1 LDQPLPA
8 WLDWATRAVICLAAG
23 LLLTGMPLAMAG
35 AYRPGAGIP
44 LALLAAAGL
53 LWLARPAPERRATAG
68 RRVVLPALGAV
79 ALAIA
84 SAVVNAHFSAQH
96 VLADRDPGIY
106 LWFGRWISHHG
117 SLFLDNPRQ
126 FFPSVKHGVLAQ
138 CPVTCRGAPGDRLY
152 VQFLHGLPVTLGAAG
167 WLGGAGA
174 ITKANAVLGGFSLLA
189 FYALGTRMMRPLF
202 ALLATAALAVS
213 FPQVY
218 FARDTYSE
226 ILAQLLLLGGL
237 WLLWEARSLR
247 SARVAA
253 VAGLALG
260 LTCTV
265 RIDSFLYAIPLIAY
279 AFGELAF
286 GDRALRRPMLALM
299 GAGAVG
305 GALGVLDLHLFSRGY
320 LHLQHTE
327 VRPLELAIVATAIAG
342 AALWALRSSLGPLRS
357 ALYALRSAAAVV
369 IPAAIL
375 IAGVLAWLVRP
386 HVQHLTAGFDH
397 ELPHLQRVNGLAVEP
412 HRTYGEDGLRWIGWY
427 LGPVGVAAGIAGLA
441 LAVREIVLGR
451 RPLLVPLVGVVGVAG
466 VLYVADPHIFPDQI
480 WAMRRY
486 VPAVIPGLVLLGVW
500 AAQGLPWRPAA
511 LALAVAVAVIPAVHL
526 APVAGVHEQASG
538 LAAIGRVCDS
548 LPPHAA
554 VWTIPGPVETRLI
567 QPVHAFCGVPVG
579 QSPPHARGDVMV
591 QAKRTAAAHGR
602 TLVLIS
608 TRPGPLQRAVA
619 GDPPRPVTTYRFER
633 LEQTLTRRPVHR
645 RPQSVGFY
653 VAAP

>member
-1 LDQPLPA
+1 MDQPLPA
-8 WLDWATRAVICLAAG
+8 WLDWAARAAVCLAAG

-53 LWLARPAPERRATAG
+53 LWLARPVRDTGVAAG
-68 RRVVLPALGAV
+68 RGVVLPALGAV
-79 ALAIA
+79 AVAVV

-117 SLFLDNPRQ
+117 SLLLDNPRQ
-126 FFPSVKHGVLAQ
+126 FFPTVKHGVLAQ

-167 WLGGAGA
+167 WLGGAA
-174 ITKANAVLGGFSLLA
+174 TITKANAVLGGFSLIA
-189 FYALGTRMMRPLF
+189 FYALGTRLMRPLF

-247 SARVAA
+247 STRVAV

-299 GAGAVG
+299 GGGAVG
-305 GALGVLDLHLFSRGY
+305 GALGVLDLHVFSRGY
-320 LHLQHTE
+320 LHLQHSE
-327 VRPLELAIVATAIAG
+327 VQPLELGIVATALGG
-342 AALWALRSSLGPLRS
+342 AAVCALRSPLHS
-357 ALYALRSAAAVV
+357 ALRPLRSAAAVV
-369 IPAAIL
+369 IPAAIVV
-375 IAGVLAWLVRP
+375 AGLFTWLLRP
-386 HVQHLTAGFDH
+386 HVQHLAAADFDH
-397 ELPHLQRVNGLAVEP
+397 ELVHLQRVNGLAVEP

-466 VLYVADPHIFPDQI
+466 ALYLADPHIFPDQI

-486 VPAVIPGLVLLGVW
+486 VPAVIPGLILLGVW
-500 AAQGLPWRPAA
+500 AAQRLPWRPAA
-511 LALAVAVAVIPAVHL
+511 LAVAAAVAVIPAVHL
-526 APVAGVHEQASG
+526 APVAKVHEQATG
-538 LAAIGRVCDS
+538 VAAISRLCDS
-548 LPPHAA
+548 LPPNAA
-554 VWTIPGPVETRLI
+554 VWTVPGPEETRLI

-579 QSPPHARGDVMV
+579 QSPPHARREVME
-591 QAKRTAAAHGR
+591 QAKRTAAVQGR
-602 TLVLIS
+602 TLVLVS
-608 TRPGPLQRAVA
+608 TRPGPLQRAA
-619 GDPPRPVTTYRFER
+619 GLDPPPRPVTVYSYER

-645 RPQSVGFY
+645 RPNSVSFY

>member
-1 LDQPLPA
+1 
-8 WLDWATRAVICLAAG
+8 
-23 LLLTGMPLAMAG
+23 M
-35 AYRPGAGIP
+35 
-44 LALLAAAGL
+44 
-53 LWLARPAPERRATAG
+53 
-68 RRVVLPALGAV
+68 
-79 ALAIA
+79 
-84 SAVVNAHFSAQH
+84 
-96 VLADRDPGIY
+96 
-106 LWFGRWISHHG
+106 
-117 SLFLDNPRQ
+117 
-126 FFPSVKHGVLAQ
+126 KHGVLAQ

-167 WLGGAGA
+167 WLGGAAA

-189 FYALGTRMMRPLF
+189 FYALGTRLMRPLF
-202 ALLATAALAVS
+202 ALLATVALAVS

-247 SARVAA
+247 STRVAA

-286 GDRALRRPMLALM
+286 GVRALRRPMLALM
-299 GAGAVG
+299 GGGAVG
-305 GALGVLDLHLFSRGY
+305 GALGVLDLHVFSRGY
-320 LHLQHTE
+320 LQLQHSE
-327 VRPLELAIVATAIAG
+327 VRPLELGIVATILG
-342 AALWALRSSLGPLRS
+342 GSALCALRS
-357 ALYALRSAAAVV
+357 ALWRLRSALRALRS
-369 IPAAIL
+369 PAAIAL
-375 IAGVLAWLVRP
+375 PLGIVLAGLFAWLLRP
-386 HVQHLTAGFDH
+386 HVQHLTADFDH
-397 ELPHLQRVNGLAVEP
+397 ELVHLQRVNGLAVEP
-412 HRTYGEDGLRWIGWY
+412 YRTYGENGLRWIGWY
-427 LGPVGVAAGIAGLA
+427 VGPVGVAAGIAGLA

-451 RPLLVPLVGVVGVAG
+451 RPLLVPLVGVVGVTGA
-466 VLYVADPHIFPDQI
+466 LYLADPHIFPDQI

-486 VPAVIPGLVLLGVW
+486 VPAVIPGLILLGVW
-500 AAQGLPWRPAA
+500 AAQRLPWRPAA
-511 LALAVAVAVIPAVHL
+511 LAVAAAIAVIPAVHVV
-526 APVAGVHEQASG
+526 PVAGVHEQASG
-538 LAAIGRVCDS
+538 VAAINRICDS
-548 LPPHAA
+548 LPSHAA

-567 QPVHAFCGVPVG
+567 QPVHAFCGVPAG
-579 QSPPHARGDVMV
+579 QSPPHVRGDVMA

-619 GDPPRPVTTYRFER
+619 GAAPRPVTTYGFER

-645 RPQSVGFY
+645 RPNSVSFY